1 MQRHQSSDAIQL
13 KKAETEIRFDNIDL
27 EVPYDGQPH
36 GITAGVYH
44 GDERIAEA
52 DIIYMSSSGYKSAEK
67 PTDAGMYQVMAS
79 YKGDSKYA
87 CVDAKYTRLFIKQ
100 KCSYSYTKCF
110 S

>member
-1 MQRHQSSDAIQL
+1 MLYS
-13 KKAETEIRFDNIDL
+13 KKAETEIRFDSIDL

-52 DIIYMSSSGYKSAEK
+52 DIIYMSSSGYKSAEE
-67 PTDAGMYQVMAS
+67 PTDVGMYQVMAS

-87 CVDAKYTRLFIKQ
+87 CVDAKYTRLSSNKS
-100 KCSYSYTKCF
+100 SYSYTKC
-110 S
+110 SSESNLLS